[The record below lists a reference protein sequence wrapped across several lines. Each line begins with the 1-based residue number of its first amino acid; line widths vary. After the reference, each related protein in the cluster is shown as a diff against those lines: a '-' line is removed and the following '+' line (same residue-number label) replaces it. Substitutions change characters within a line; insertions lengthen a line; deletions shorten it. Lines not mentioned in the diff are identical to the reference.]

1 MPKGQSLTGAEETT
15 PYQGVRVLDLSSGI
29 AGGYCT
35 KLLADLGCDV
45 IKIESPAGDPLR
57 RWSAS
62 GSVGTDGDPDGA
74 LFRYL
79 HTSKRSIM
87 ADARAD
93 GGRATILDLV
103 RGAAIVVEN
112 WLPGTAEAWGYGI
125 DDLRSVKP
133 SIGLVSMSA
142 FGRGGPMSQ
151 RPANEFTIQG
161 WSGSMSTR
169 GTVERPPL
177 QAGGSSGEWATGTFA
192 ALGALTFLRQAM
204 ASGRGEH
211 LDVSMLEA
219 TMLTHTTY
227 SSVFGSY
234 VGQRGVA
241 NVRTIELPSIEP
253 ALDGWVGFCTVSGQ
267 QFVDFAIMIGHPEWA
282 DDPGWT
288 LQNARQG
295 KHAEFRSA
303 VAEWT
308 TKRKVAEIVEEA
320 SLWRIPVA
328 PIGEGATIPDFEQFV
343 HRKSFVANP
352 RGHFL
357 QPAPPYRFSGTGCR
371 SFGPA
376 PRLGEHN
383 ELIQRLPVTIS
394 PTHGPASLPPDKPL
408 RGVRIADFTAWWAGP
423 FASHWCASMG
433 ADVIHV
439 ESPTRPDGMRTA
451 TAKSPT
457 EDRWWEWGPIFA
469 AVNSNKR
476 GLAVDLSR
484 PDGRD
489 VALRL
494 VAECDVVIEN
504 YSPRVMEQFGLGWD
518 ELSKVRPDLI
528 MVRMPAFGLS
538 GPWRDRT
545 GFAQTMEQIS
555 GMAWRTGFADDQ
567 PIIPRGPCDPIAGSH
582 AAIAVVAALEHRRR
596 TGHGQLV
603 EVSMVEAA
611 LNVAAEL
618 VIEHQVY
625 GQSLS
630 RNGNHSDQ
638 FAPQGCYRCLSAQ
651 GAPPEWICLSVET
664 DSQWQALGEVLGA
677 PELFGDPELAQIGG
691 RFSAHDRIDEVLSEH
706 MGLCDRDALVTQ
718 LTAAGVTC
726 APIWPA
732 RCNDQ
737 LAQPRARGFFE
748 AVDRE
753 LVGQHELWGMPVRP
767 VERPEWLWHE
777 RAAPLLGQHNV
788 EILREVL
795 GLDDT
800 EITRLTYSGVIGDR
814 WNAR

>member
-1 MPKGQSLTGAEETT
+1 MDVNEARP
-15 PYQGVRVLDLSSGI
+15 PYDGVRVIDLSTGI

-45 IKIESPAGDPLR
+45 IKIESPVGDPLR
-57 RWSAS
+57 NWSAA
-62 GSVGTDGDPDGA
+62 GSVGHDGDSDGA

-79 HTSKRSIM
+79 HTSKRSII
-87 ADARAD
+87 ADATAD
-93 GGRATILDLV
+93 AGRATILELM
-103 RGAAIVVEN
+103 RGAAIAVEN

-125 DDLRSVKP
+125 DNLRAVEP
-133 SIGLVSMSA
+133 AIGLVSMSA
-142 FGRGGPMSQ
+142 FGRGGPMS
-151 RPANEFTIQG
+151 RGAATEFTIQG

-169 GTVERPPL
+169 GTMDRPPL
-177 QAGGSSGEWATGTFA
+177 QAGGATGEWATGTFA
-192 ALGALTFLRQAM
+192 ALGALTFLHQAV

-211 LDVSMLEA
+211 LDVSMLET

-227 SSVFGSY
+227 ASVFASY
-234 VGQRGVA
+234 IGQRGVA

-253 ALDGWVGFCTVSGQ
+253 ASDGWVGFCTVSGQ
-267 QFVDFAIMIGHPEWA
+267 QFIDFAIMIGHPEWA

-288 LQNARQG
+288 MQNARQS
-295 KHAEFRSA
+295 KYAEFRNA
-303 VAEWT
+303 VAYWT
-308 TKRKVAEIVEEA
+308 TKRSVAEIVEEA

-328 PIGEGATIPDFEQFV
+328 PIGEGATIPDLEQFV
-343 HRKSFVANP
+343 QRKSFVANP
-352 RGHFL
+352 RGQFL
-357 QPAPPYRFSGTGCR
+357 QPAPPYRFGRSGCR
-371 SFGPA
+371 SFEPA
-376 PRLGEHN
+376 PRLGQHDG
-383 ELIQRLPVTIS
+383 LINPLSATIRPIQNPS
-394 PTHGPASLPPDKPL
+394 TLASDKPL
-408 RGVRIADFTAWWAGP
+408 QGVRVADFTAWWAGP

-451 TAKSPT
+451 TAKPTT

-484 PDGRD
+484 PEGREL
-489 VALRL
+489 ALRL

-518 ELSKVRPDLI
+518 ELSKLRPDLI

-567 PIIPRGPCDPIAGSH
+567 PIIPRGPCDPIAGAH
-582 AAIAVVAALEHRRR
+582 AAIAVLAALEHRRR
-596 TGHGQLV
+596 TGLGQLV

-618 VIEHQVY
+618 VIEQQAY
-625 GQSLS
+625 GQSLGRS
-630 RNGNHSDQ
+630 GNRSAQ
-638 FAPQGCYRCLSAQ
+638 FAPQGCYRCLSPE
-651 GAPPEWICLSVET
+651 GAPPEWICVSVET
-664 DSQWQALGEVLGA
+664 DSQWLSLGGVLGS
-677 PELFGDPELAQIGG
+677 PGLFSEPELAHRDG
-691 RFSAHDRIDEVLSEH
+691 RFGAHDRIDQFLADQVAVR
-706 MGLCDRDALVTQ
+706 DRDALVVE

-726 APIWPA
+726 APMWPA

-737 LAQPRARGFFE
+737 LEQPRARGFFE
-748 AVDRE
+748 TVERE

-767 VERPEWLWHE
+767 MERPEWLWHH
-777 RAAPLLGQHNV
+777 RAAPMLGEHNT
-788 EILREVL
+788 EILRDLL
-795 GLDDT
+795 GFDDA
-800 EITRLTYSGVIGDR
+800 EISALTSNGVIGER
-814 WNAR
+814 WTTR